1 MAVHFCP
8 KGSANAVHTTPC
20 PPPTTTTP
28 TPLTGDLSTGQLKAR
43 ELSIPCNEVRHA
55 DAGSPH
61 KSQTVFWTFWTIA
74 VFGGLLCWGQKTPNG
89 VLDASTLMTSSKIQ
103 IVEVFARLRCICVAP
118 APSAWH
124 ARPHARPSPSA
135 AEQQR
140 EQALDATK
148 SVHAPRCRPRP

>member
-28 TPLTGDLSTGQLKAR
+28 TPLTGDLSTGSTTWLTAR

-74 VFGGLLCWGQKTPNG
+74 VFGGSYYVGDRRPQTVFWTLL
-89 VLDASTLMTSSKIQ
+89 
-103 IVEVFARLRCICVAP
+103 
-118 APSAWH
+118 H
-124 ARPHARPSPSA
+124 
-135 AEQQR
+135 
-140 EQALDATK
+140 
-148 SVHAPRCRPRP
+148 